1 MDCKDLIQTFELERQ
16 DLKTLSPL
24 TLAYIGDCVYELA
37 LRIRVLESGN
47 QPVDRLNRMSSQL
60 AKAPTQFRIMEELK
74 EFLTEEELAVYKR
87 GRNAKSPT
95 KAKNATVVEYR
106 VATGFE
112 AVIGYLYL
120 QDEKERLLEVLKKA
134 FEIEEKQRTEK

>member
-47 QPVDRLNRMSSQL
+47 QPVDRLNRMGSQL